1 MEEHGYLVEKAVY
14 MCKMSD
20 LRVRT
25 KGKKDSFTKELDNK
39 GRQLEY
45 YA

>member
-1 MEEHGYLVEKAVY
+1 MKCHGNLVEKTVY

-25 KGKKDSFTKELDNK
+25 KGKKYSFTKELDNK
-39 GRQLEY
+39 AGQLEY